1 MPYEEPD
8 ETDPME
14 LVGVELPGDEASWR
28 DMAECFA
35 VEYAR
40 MGFTT
45 ERIRHLF
52 DTPLYAGPFRAK
64 EILGEQAVRQIIAEA
79 VFLYGMPKTEVQD
92 APVVCSEE
100 AATSYPPPGPC
111 EQRNPQ
117 D

>member
-1 MPYEEPD
+1 MPFEDPD
-8 ETDPME
+8 EADPME

-40 MGFTT
+40 MGFNT

-52 DTPLYAGPFRAK
+52 QTPLYAGPFRAQ
-64 EILGEQAVRQIIAEA
+64 EILGEPAIKQIIAEA
-79 VFLYGMPKTEVQD
+79 ILLYGVPKSEVQD
-92 APVVCSEE
+92 SPTCDVNGE
-100 AATSYPPPGPC
+100 YDFPPAGPC
-111 EQRNPQ
+111 EQ